1 MRAKP
6 RAILKRAFGAFGP
19 LNCIIPM
26 PIRAARF
33 EDAQQIAEV
42 HVASWQVAY
51 RGILSDSLL
60 DSLSVEAW
68 TEQWQERLSRVG
80 ETTNLVL
87 ALGESLIGLAAVG
100 PARDLDCDP
109 LRTQE
114 VYAIYLRSEYW
125 SQGHGKELYL
135 ATEDQMRRRGAFDA
149 VLWVLRDNLRARRFY
164 EAQGFTLDRS
174 RPEQNHDGDPSLV
187 EVRYR
192 KVL

>member
-68 TEQWQERLSRVG
+68 TEQWQERLSRRRNDEPG
-80 ETTNLVL
+80 
-87 ALGESLIGLAAVG
+87 LGAWRK
-100 PARDLDCDP
+100 P
-109 LRTQE
+109 
-114 VYAIYLRSEYW
+114 Y
-125 SQGHGKELYL
+125 
-135 ATEDQMRRRGAFDA
+135 
-149 VLWVLRDNLRARRFY
+149 RF
-164 EAQGFTLDRS
+164 GRS
-174 RPEQNHDGDPSLV
+174 RTSA
-187 EVRYR
+187 
-192 KVL
+192 